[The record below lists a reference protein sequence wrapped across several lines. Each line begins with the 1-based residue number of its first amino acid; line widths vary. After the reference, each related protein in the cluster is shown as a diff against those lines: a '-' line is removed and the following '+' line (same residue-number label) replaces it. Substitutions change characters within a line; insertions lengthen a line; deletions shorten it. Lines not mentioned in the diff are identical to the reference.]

1 MLVSKDAEAVILCA
15 PQVPLDMEM
24 LTEWCH
30 ICPLKFD
37 SNIVDDGYEQYKH
50 AIDSTREGQRECIT
64 IMT

>member
-1 MLVSKDAEAVILCA
+1 MLVSKDVERYLWGAKNHSLG
-15 PQVPLDMEM
+15 MEM